1 MSKYF
6 YKIWL
11 CAISLL
17 LSVSAW
23 TQTADVNKGCSPLTV
38 NFTAPAGSTSWYW
51 DFKDGGS
58 SNIQN
63 PSNIFTSPGTY
74 LVEFRNTP
82 NGPVVG
88 SVQVV
93 VWPKPDVVI
102 SATPETGCVP
112 LTVQF
117 QDNSTFQG
125 DIQILNRSWVFGD
138 GGSAGNFINPTHL
151 YNTAGNFAVSL
162 ELTTNYPSC
171 NITALFADKVKTAA
185 KPTATFT
192 TTPNPAQSCTPPLT
206 VTIANNSTG
215 QAPLSYNWNF
225 GNGNTSTLANPPA
238 QTYTQ
243 TGIFPIK
250 LKVTN
255 ILGCIDSSTVNVRIG
270 APKAD
275 FYAADTTP
283 CLNKLVAFIN
293 TSDPGLYLWNFG
305 PNAIPAT
312 STFFN
317 PTVKFTA
324 TGPQT
329 VTLTVTSAGGCIGV
343 ITKTIVVDQ
352 ADASFTMTPNYS
364 CFDPA
369 AIALN
374 ATSPAANFWQWS
386 FPYFG
391 GSSIKT
397 PTYTWS
403 NPDTTGYT
411 SLGPF
416 KDSIQLIVGNPS
428 GCRDTLKQLLTI
440 WPPNA
445 RFMPNIANGC
455 GPLAVTFA
463 DSSFSNEPIV
473 QWTWLF
479 GDGSPNLVQTNGNN
493 VNHTY
498 TQPGEY
504 EVRLIIRNSAGCID
518 TSYAVVIEVG
528 APLTADFTVDQTVL
542 CPGDTVQF
550 NALITDPRID
560 AWHFY
565 SDNNRQWHCAQD
577 QNPLWV
583 YNAQAGVLDD
593 VSLMVEYNGCFN
605 TLTKNDLLTLNGPIA
620 RLHYKTTCENSLSF
634 DFTDESTGATAV
646 SWNLGDG
653 TTSTLPNLTH
663 VYDSAGTY
671 QVILTAVNTDTGCP
685 ISTDTAT
692 VYATQ
697 LQADFEL
704 PYYICGGQ
712 EYQLDGIASTDVNAS
727 CYKGYT
733 WYFSFQRPIRTDEGS
748 IPFIFPESG
757 PQTVALEVQ
766 DINGCLDTIRQDIKV
781 FFTYPKFEVSD
792 TLICRPGT
800 VQFFDQSTADT
811 TLTGW
816 SWDFGDL
823 TPPVT
828 DQNPTHTFTNPPPAG
843 ADHYT
848 VTLTVTDKL
857 GCSHQFSREIKLYT
871 PISNIFVSPS
881 ANTCVGNPVTFVAS
895 DFAGGGSSLSWQW
908 SFGDGGTA
916 TGQSAAHTYLAHGT
930 YTVTLT
936 YTEIGSGCMGTALR
950 EVNAQSYPQ
959 AAFTTNVD
967 NQSIICY
974 PQNIQLTN
982 TSVTDYALSTT
993 WNLGNGQL
1001 TFGNNAATVF
1011 PKGTWTVTMV
1021 TATSYGCSDTTQR
1034 TFTVVGPEG
1043 TFEMDKT
1050 FICLG
1055 DVINFNLK
1063 DTVDIS
1069 SFSWSFGDGTTADN
1083 INPVSHAYDF
1093 FPPSGST
1100 VAKLIL
1106 RGEDDACSF
1115 TVSKVINFS
1124 KINAAFS
1131 VAQTPVCFGAEHEFV
1146 NNSTEDDLW
1155 QWNFGDGTTDNTEAP
1170 SHEYDAVGDYTVT
1183 LIVTDQPLGCKDTLT
1198 QVVNVAGLPN
1208 FEAVGATVCAG
1219 DTAMIGL
1226 LQPVPGAT
1234 YTWTPANTVL
1244 NPKNQATVKVSPTA
1258 TTIYTVS
1265 VVVDSSGCM
1274 DSDTALVFVPGM
1286 YPGAQNLDTLV
1297 EKGQPVMLPVTLTPG
1312 YIFTWEPSNPGPSL
1326 TVTPQDSSLHYTLTV
1341 TDPYGCVESVFEF
1354 HVRVFPQN
1362 LRFPNAFTPGNDE
1375 NNEVFTMIPDGER
1388 GLIDINYLKIYSRWG
1403 QLIYEGS
1410 GTDAT
1415 VGWDGN
1421 YQGKPAPVDVYIWKA
1436 SATYKTGRVEMFTG
1450 EVTLIR

>member
-1 MSKYF
+1 
-6 YKIWL
+6 
-11 CAISLL
+11 
-17 LSVSAW
+17 
-23 TQTADVNKGCSPLTV
+23 
-38 NFTAPAGSTSWYW
+38 
-51 DFKDGGS
+51 
-58 SNIQN
+58 
-63 PSNIFTSPGTY
+63 
-74 LVEFRNTP
+74 
-82 NGPVVG
+82 
-88 SVQVV
+88 
-93 VWPKPDVVI
+93 
-102 SATPETGCVP
+102 
-112 LTVQF
+112 
-117 QDNSTFQG
+117 
-125 DIQILNRSWVFGD
+125 
-138 GGSAGNFINPTHL
+138 
-151 YNTAGNFAVSL
+151 
-162 ELTTNYPSC
+162 
-171 NITALFADKVKTAA
+171 
-185 KPTATFT
+185 
-192 TTPNPAQSCTPPLT
+192 
-206 VTIANNSTG
+206 
-215 QAPLSYNWNF
+215 
-225 GNGNTSTLANPPA
+225 
-238 QTYTQ
+238 
-243 TGIFPIK
+243 
-250 LKVTN
+250 
-255 ILGCIDSSTVNVRIG
+255 
-270 APKAD
+270 
-275 FYAADTTP
+275 
-283 CLNKLVAFIN
+283 
-293 TSDPGLYLWNFG
+293 
-305 PNAIPAT
+305 
-312 STFFN
+312 
-317 PTVKFTA
+317 
-324 TGPQT
+324 
-329 VTLTVTSAGGCIGV
+329 
-343 ITKTIVVDQ
+343 
-352 ADASFTMTPNYS
+352 
-364 CFDPA
+364 
-369 AIALN
+369 
-374 ATSPAANFWQWS
+374 
-386 FPYFG
+386 
-391 GSSIKT
+391 
-397 PTYTWS
+397 
-403 NPDTTGYT
+403 
-411 SLGPF
+411 
-416 KDSIQLIVGNPS
+416 
-428 GCRDTLKQLLTI
+428 
-440 WPPNA
+440 
-445 RFMPNIANGC
+445 
-455 GPLAVTFA
+455 
-463 DSSFSNEPIV
+463 
-473 QWTWLF
+473 
-479 GDGSPNLVQTNGNN
+479 
-493 VNHTY
+493 
-498 TQPGEY
+498 
-504 EVRLIIRNSAGCID
+504 
-518 TSYAVVIEVG
+518 
-528 APLTADFTVDQTVL
+528 
-542 CPGDTVQF
+542 
-550 NALITDPRID
+550 
-560 AWHFY
+560 
-565 SDNNRQWHCAQD
+565 
-577 QNPLWV
+577 
-583 YNAQAGVLDD
+583 
-593 VSLMVEYNGCFN
+593 
-605 TLTKNDLLTLNGPIA
+605 
-620 RLHYKTTCENSLSF
+620 
-634 DFTDESTGATAV
+634 
-646 SWNLGDG
+646 
-653 TTSTLPNLTH
+653 
-663 VYDSAGTY
+663 
-671 QVILTAVNTDTGCP
+671 
-685 ISTDTAT
+685 
-692 VYATQ
+692 
-697 LQADFEL
+697 
-704 PYYICGGQ
+704 
-712 EYQLDGIASTDVNAS
+712 
-727 CYKGYT
+727 
-733 WYFSFQRPIRTDEGS
+733 
-748 IPFIFPESG
+748 
-757 PQTVALEVQ
+757 
-766 DINGCLDTIRQDIKV
+766 
-781 FFTYPKFEVSD
+781 
-792 TLICRPGT
+792 
-800 VQFFDQSTADT
+800 
-811 TLTGW
+811 
-816 SWDFGDL
+816 
-823 TPPVT
+823 
-828 DQNPTHTFTNPPPAG
+828 
-843 ADHYT
+843 
-848 VTLTVTDKL
+848 
-857 GCSHQFSREIKLYT
+857 
-871 PISNIFVSPS
+871 
-881 ANTCVGNPVTFVAS
+881 
-895 DFAGGGSSLSWQW
+895 
-908 SFGDGGTA
+908 
-916 TGQSAAHTYLAHGT
+916 
-930 YTVTLT
+930 
-936 YTEIGSGCMGTALR
+936 MGTALR

-1312 YIFTWEPSNPGPSL
+1312 YVFTWEPSNPGPSL